1 MDLIDSVHI
10 SSAGLG
16 AQSQRLKVI
25 AQNVANA
32 ESVGTR
38 AGQEPYRRKTVSFKE
53 TLDKESGVPLV
64 QAAKIGVDRSN
75 FNKRYEPTNPEAD
88 KDGFVLYP
96 NVNTM
101 LEMVDMREARRAYEA
116 NLNMIEASKSM
127 YTDTL
132 NLIK

>member
-16 AQSQRLKVI
+16 AQSARLKVI

-38 AGQEPYRRKTVSFKE
+38 AGADPYRRKTITFKE
-53 TLDKESGVPLV
+53 ALDKESGVPLV
-64 QAAKIGVDRSN
+64 KADKIGEDRSD
-75 FNKRYEPTNPEAD
+75 FVKRYEPTNPEANEE
-88 KDGFVLYP
+88 GYVMYP
-96 NVNTM
+96 NINSM
-101 LEMVDMREARRAYEA
+101 MEMVDMREARRAYEA

-127 YTDTL
+127 FTDTL